1 MAVVILIT
9 NGGKVQAVYKG
20 GAYIDIA
27 FGEGEH
33 STEVINVYDY
43 AAGKSTIPA
52 TAKAVERELVRWL
65 RKTNP
70 EIEIYERR
78 LVG

>member
-9 NGGKVQAVYKG
+9 NGGKVQAVYTG
-20 GAYIDIA
+20 GAYIDIT
-27 FGEGEH
+27 FGEREH
-33 STEVINVYDY
+33 ATEVINVYDY
-43 AAGKSTIPA
+43 AAGKSTIPT

-65 RKTNP
+65 RETNP